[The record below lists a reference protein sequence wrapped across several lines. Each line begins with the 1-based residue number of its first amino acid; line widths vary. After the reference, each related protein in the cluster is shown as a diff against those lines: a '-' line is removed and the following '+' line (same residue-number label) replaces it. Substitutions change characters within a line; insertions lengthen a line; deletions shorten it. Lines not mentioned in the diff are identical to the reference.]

1 MVQKDDDREQERDYL
16 LTGDASI
23 VKPLT
28 MHLLATL
35 ERFEEL
41 EQRVE
46 LIVDL
51 LAEIRSRR
59 SKEEVKKY
67 PKITLYF
74 EQKKKDIIEEFPSPI
89 CAQISFRW
97 MKYTLE
103 KIRNDE
109 KALKEMA
116 LLIKN
121 KFAKPLFYFEK
132 GKKVGMYNS
141 PSQGF
146 NWVWSEFKDE
156 ENARKVFE
164 QMLDLQKKSPDW
176 ECLNMSGSVLPVK
189 AYPEKPNKVTVLGE
203 PVRQNRR
210 RPMGRVYFKR
220 AFITL
225 PPRKKPVCFIDVTG
239 KNNDALVYL

>member
-1 MVQKDDDREQERDYL
+1 MVQKDNEQERDYL
-16 LTGDASI
+16 LTGDANI

-51 LAEIRSRR
+51 LAELRNRR
-59 SKEEVKKY
+59 SQGEVKKY

-74 EQKKKDIIEEFPSPI
+74 EQRKKDVTEEYSSPVQG
-89 CAQISFRW
+89 QISFRW

-103 KIRNDE
+103 KVRNDE

-121 KFAKPLFYFEK
+121 KFAKPLFWFDK

-141 PSQGF
+141 PAHGL

-164 QMLDLQKKSPDW
+164 QVLDLQKKSPDW
-176 ECLNMSGSVLPVK
+176 ECLNISSSVLPTK
-189 AYPEKPNKVTVLGE
+189 AYPERPDKVMVLGKQVRE
-203 PVRQNRR
+203 LRKRPVA
-210 RPMGRVYFKR
+210 RVFFKR
-220 AFITL
+220 ASIML
-225 PPRKKPVCFIDVTG
+225 PPKKEPVCLIDVTG
-239 KNNDALVYL
+239 KKDALVCL